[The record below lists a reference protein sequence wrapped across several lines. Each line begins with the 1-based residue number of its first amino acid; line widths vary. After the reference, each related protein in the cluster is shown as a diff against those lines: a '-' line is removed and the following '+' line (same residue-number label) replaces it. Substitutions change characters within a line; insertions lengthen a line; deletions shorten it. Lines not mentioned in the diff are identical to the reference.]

1 MFRWPNEFDRLDGGG
16 LWIRPDLAKCF
27 AQAGWMSTAAILG
40 SDLVRYTRLRSYFN
54 GWDTGTASLPSTSG
68 ASLVL
73 HVKRFRP
80 GWRGLSRGMR
90 EAHTI
95 GLFESAGI
103 ACMRIAAVGAASW
116 RGRVGPHCSFF
127 ISEQVG
133 TGESAYSLLQQ
144 WRPDD
149 ADAEVARR
157 REWVVGCVAESVARM
172 HARDLYHGDL
182 KWKHLLPD
190 PDWDRVET
198 WRLIDLERACR
209 ATGPAAMNAWI
220 TDLWKAGRSMD
231 QLGLSAAERELWSVT
246 YERVYNEDGGRF
258 RRLAALRD
266 RAVAWRTL
274 LIDVRRP
281 LVRLL
286 QPARRH
292 TTRLPTG

>member
-1 MFRWPNEFDRLDGGG
+1 MFRWPTEFDRLDGGA
-16 LWIRPDLAKCF
+16 LWIRPDLADRF
-27 AQAGWMSTAAILG
+27 ATAGWTSTASILRSDAI
-40 SDLVRYTRLRSYFN
+40 RYTRLRSYFN
-54 GWDTGTASLPSTSG
+54 GWDTGTATLASTG
-68 ASLVL
+68 GTALVL

-80 GWRGLSRGMR
+80 GWRGLSRGMH
-90 EAHTI
+90 EADTI

-103 ACMRIAAVGAASW
+103 PCMRIAAVGAAGW
-116 RGRVGPHCSFF
+116 RGRVGPYCSFF

-144 WRPDD
+144 WPA
-149 ADAEVARR
+149 ADEAFTAR
-157 REWVVGCVAESVARM
+157 REWVVRSVAESMARM

-190 PDWDRVET
+190 PCPERVDA
-198 WRLIDLERACR
+198 WRLIDLERARR
-209 ATGPAAMNAWI
+209 ATGPAAINAWI
-220 TDLWKAGRSMD
+220 TDLWKAGRSME
-231 QLGLSAAERELWSVT
+231 QLNLSAAERALWSAT
-246 YERVYNEDGGRF
+246 YDSVYTEEGGRF

-266 RAVAWRTL
+266 RAVAWRTM
-274 LIDVRRP
+274 LIDLRRP